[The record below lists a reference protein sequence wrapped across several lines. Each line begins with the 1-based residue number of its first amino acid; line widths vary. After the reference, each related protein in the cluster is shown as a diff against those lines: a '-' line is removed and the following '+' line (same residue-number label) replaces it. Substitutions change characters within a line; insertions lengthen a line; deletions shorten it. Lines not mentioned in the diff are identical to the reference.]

1 LSEGEALFTKRSK
14 TIDNDNSYTST
25 NYSRETRG
33 NNNNNNDDIDNYS
46 SYYNRRQLP
55 QQQQQSPRS
64 SKKSDYSGSSLL
76 SENRR
81 EVLDFTSSRKRS
93 EQEKELE
100 LERAKAKAGAGKDN
114 GVSLHEVKPVP
125 TTTAATINV
134 VTMPSHQH
142 ESTVIQPLPEKQQH
156 QPPAQEALEIEGI
169 VIKI

>member
-1 LSEGEALFTKRSK
+1 VKPSLLSAARPSTTTTATPQPTTAGKR
-14 TIDNDNSYTST
+14 
-25 NYSRETRG
+25 G
-33 NNNNNNDDIDNYS
+33 A
-46 SYYNRRQLP
+46 
-55 QQQQQSPRS
+55 QSPRS